1 VCLGHILDEDGRKMS
16 KHLGNV
22 LEPIPLMDEHGADAV
37 RWFMLASGSPW
48 QARRVGHAAIA
59 DVVRK
64 TLLTYWNT
72 VSFQSLY
79 ARTAQWTPDLP
90 APAVESRPVI
100 DRWLLSAAYGMAAQ
114 VDAALENFDTQRAG
128 RAIARFIDDM
138 SNWYVRRSRRRFWD
152 GDPAALATL
161 HEGLRV
167 VTLCLAP
174 FTPFIT
180 ERVWQDLFV
189 PTEPSAPLSVHLSD
203 WPAREDVID
212 AELEDQMALV
222 RRLVELGRAARA
234 SSSVRTRQPLGRAV
248 VTAPGWAGLP
258 ADLREQIAEELNVH
272 RVEEPEA
279 GTLVDVS
286 AKANFRALGQRF
298 AKQTPAVAQA
308 IAATDAAWI
317 AEQLRDEQTTS
328 LDVPG
333 MGLVDIGP
341 DDVIITE
348 TPQQGWSVESAQGE
362 SVALDLVITP
372 ELHRAGLAREFIR
385 AIQEAR
391 KQAGFAITDRI
402 DVSWDTDDEQAQAA
416 LAEYAGVIAD
426 DVLALRMGSDVVI
439 DDGFA
444 ATIDGLVDFQIALST
459 ISP

>member
-1 VCLGHILDEDGRKMS
+1 
-16 KHLGNV
+16 
-22 LEPIPLMDEHGADAV
+22 
-37 RWFMLASGSPW
+37 
-48 QARRVGHAAIA
+48 
-59 DVVRK
+59 
-64 TLLTYWNT
+64 
-72 VSFQSLY
+72 
-79 ARTAQWTPDLP
+79 
-90 APAVESRPVI
+90 
-100 DRWLLSAAYGMAAQ
+100 MAAQ